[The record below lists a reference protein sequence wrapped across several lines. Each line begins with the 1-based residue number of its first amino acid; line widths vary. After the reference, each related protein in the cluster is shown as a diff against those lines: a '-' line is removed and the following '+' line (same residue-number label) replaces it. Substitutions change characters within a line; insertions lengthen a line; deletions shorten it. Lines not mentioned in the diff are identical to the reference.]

1 MRLVGGMWRCEVIVR
16 LVGGMWRCEVIERLV
31 GGMWRGYCE
40 VGRRY
45 VERLL

>member
-1 MRLVGGMWRCEVIVR
+1 MEIGGYCEVGRRYVEI
-16 LVGGMWRCEVIERLV
+16 G
-31 GGMWRGYCE
+31 GYCE